1 MTTILTHL
9 LAAYTILAAPWLTC
23 YWIQKTRE
31 RVRAGVADAKLP
43 LYRGILLEQ
52 IVSTLAILAL
62 LVMGV
67 SASALGLALPLAWAW
82 NGAAF
87 IVIAAALVW
96 SSLKLRPRAAK
107 IKQKLGEGDRLL
119 IPDTT
124 RERPWFGAVSVGAGI
139 SEELAF
145 RGFLLY
151 YFSLYLPH
159 MNAIEKVVLSAVIF
173 GFGHLYQGWRGI
185 IGTAIV
191 GGIFATL
198 YVITGSLLLPMAVH
212 ATTDLRGLLIF
223 PPDTADAGPVAAVA

>member
-1 MTTILTHL
+1 MTMVLTHL
-9 LAAYTILAAPWLTC
+9 LAAYTILAAPWLGC

-31 RVRAGVADAKLP
+31 RVRAGTADAKLP
-43 LYRGILLEQ
+43 LYRALLLEQ
-52 IVSTLAILAL
+52 IASALVILGL
-62 LVMGV
+62 LLMGV
-67 SASALGLALPLAWAW
+67 APSALGLTLPRAWVW

-96 SSLKLRPRAAK
+96 SSLKLRRRAAK
-107 IKQKLGEGDRLL
+107 IKQRLGEGDRLL

-151 YFSLYLPH
+151 YFSLYLPQ
-159 MNAIEKVVLSAVIF
+159 MNAVEKVVLSALVF
-173 GFGHLYQGWRGI
+173 GFAHLYQGWRGV

-191 GGIFATL
+191 GGIFGAL
-198 YVITGSLLLPMAVH
+198 YVLTGSLLLPMAVH

-223 PPDTADAGPVAAVA
+223 PPDVHGGEPVTAIA